1 MKKWTKE
8 DCYFNIP
15 SQREIPKVMK
25 KQISIIGERG
35 YEMMI

>member
-1 MKKWTKE
+1 MEKWTKE

-25 KQISIIGERG
+25 KISIIGERG

>member
-25 KQISIIGERG
+25 KNKYNRRERL
-35 YEMMI
+35 